1 MLTLKCLSFV
11 VCLCVCV
18 CVSQFW
24 DLLIFTTIA
33 IKRRR
38 PEVEGLFRNEGDYQE
53 PSHCFHFLQLSAE
66 DTVENVWVPPQFLGT
81 NELDAGQLRGIL
93 PMFITFAHLRP
104 SSRSAIF
111 WMLVISVAGPWPRGN
126 DQNPMFDDPGN
137 HVKLRD
143 ERWHVYKICMHIL
156 MCRKLCA
163 RQFFGLCI
171 TIICT
176 TSVFT
181 KIYIYI

>member
-1 MLTLKCLSFV
+1 MQCWHWSVLVLLYA
-11 VCLCVCV
+11 CV

-24 DLLIFTTIA
+24 GPPDIHY
-33 IKRRR
+33 
-38 PEVEGLFRNEGDYQE
+38 NCYQE
-53 PSHCFHFLQLSAE
+53 KKAGSWRSFQKWGWLPRTLALFPFFAIICRRYRRKCVGTT
-66 DTVENVWVPPQFLGT
+66 TVLGT

-176 TSVFT
+176 TSVFA
-181 KIYIYI
+181 